1 MEWTTNAT
9 EWATNGQ
16 QKDNRRTTNGQRKDN
31 KKTMKGQQTDN
42 EQTLD
47 GPIGRVLSSNSNI
60 DIGVNGRGLK

>member
-1 MEWTTNAT
+1 MDNERHRMGNERTT
-9 EWATNGQ
+9 EGQ
-16 QKDNRRTTNGQRKDN
+16 QTDKEKTT